1 MTGLKAI
8 TKQNLGRFSFTGIE
22 GGFGDGKR
30 AMTVKDIAA
39 IHGKEVKHINEAIIK
54 NRTRFKNNVDIIDIL
69 GVDGIDP
76 KDLGYSQQAINA
88 YTGLKAIGKEAGIY
102 LLSERGYSKLLKILE
117 DDTAWEIYDQLVDNY
132 FNMREKLSSSHS
144 FSYMIEDPIA
154 RAQKWIE
161 EQEEKKQAL
170 EVIERQKPKV
180 LFADAVSTSKT
191 SILIRELAK
200 ILKQNGVDIG
210 QQRLFEWMRTNNYLI
225 KRQGTDWNMPTQYS
239 MERGWFEIIETSI
252 NRSDGSITIGKTP
265 KVTGKGQL
273 YFVNKFLNSQQLE
286 KAH

>member
-1 MTGLKAI
+1 MYNLKVIANEMLPVLENENGEKFVDARELHENLRVGKVFAAWMTEKAKTYGFI
-8 TKQNLGRFSFTGIE
+8 EDEDYFPILEKSKFGRP
-22 GGFGDGKR
+22 
-30 AMTVKDIAA
+30 
-39 IHGKEVKHINEAIIK
+39 
-54 NRTRFKNNVDIIDIL
+54 RT
-69 GVDGIDP
+69 
-76 KDLGYSQQAINA
+76 
-88 YTGLKAIGKEAGIY
+88 EY
-102 LLSERGYSKLLKILE
+102 LLTLDCAKELAMVQNNEMGRAIRKYFIEVEKQARKLASNP
-117 DDTAWEIYDQLVDNY
+117 T
-132 FNMREKLSSSHS
+132 

-161 EQEEKKQAL
+161 EQAEKQQAL
-170 EVIERQKPKV
+170 EVIEQQRPKV

-200 ILKQNGVDIG
+200 ILKQNGIDIG

-252 NRSDGSITIGKTP
+252 TRSDGSITIGKTP

-273 YFVNKFLNSQQLE
+273 YFVNRFLKE
-286 KAH
+286 KQSTYQEA

>member
-1 MTGLKAI
+1 MTNLKVIANEMLPVLENENGDKFVNARELHTSLMVGKDFTTWI
-8 TKQNLGRFSFTGIE
+8 KQRIEQYDFLEGEDFSPFLGKTSNGRP
-22 GGFGDGKR
+22 
-30 AMTVKDIAA
+30 
-39 IHGKEVKHINEAIIK
+39 
-54 NRTRFKNNVDIIDIL
+54 RT
-69 GVDGIDP
+69 
-76 KDLGYSQQAINA
+76 
-88 YTGLKAIGKEAGIY
+88 EY
-102 LLSERGYSKLLKILE
+102 LLTIDCAKELAMVQNNEMGRAIRK
-117 DDTAWEIYDQLVDNY
+117 Y
-132 FNMREKLSSSHS
+132 FIEVEKQARNLASNPA

-252 NRSDGSITIGKTP
+252 NRSDGSITIGKTT

-273 YFVNKFLNSQQLE
+273 YFVNRFLKE
-286 KAH
+286 KQSTYQEA